1 MTFVRAAAIFAL
13 LGPVATSGAFAAAAV
28 AKGAPAAPAD
38 DASSKE
44 ARELF
49 KRAEL
54 NFNLLKFAEALSD
67 YQAAYQAKP
76 LPGFLFNIA
85 QCHRNMG
92 QYERA
97 RFFFRRYLVLDP
109 RTANRPKVED
119 LIAEMTRLLEKQETA
134 AAATASSMPPSTTA
148 TEPEARPAPAI
159 TATAVRPANAENAPL
174 LLTQQ
179 PLPPTQPSRR
189 PVYKRWWFWG
199 GVAAAVVG
207 GSVAVLLLT
216 RDDKIPRGSLEPING
231 RP

>member
-1 MTFVRAAAIFAL
+1 MIVRAAVIFAL
-13 LGPVATSGAFAAAAV
+13 LPLGAVATCGALSPSAV
-28 AKGAPAAPAD
+28 ALAAPAAPPAD
-38 DASSKE
+38 AAGKE

-54 NFNLLKFAEALSD
+54 NFNLLKFAEALGD

-109 RTANRPKVED
+109 RTANRPQVED
-119 LIAEMTRLLEKQETA
+119 LIAEMTRLLEKQEA
-134 AAATASSMPPSTTA
+134 VLPSPATPPATT

-159 TATAVRPANAENAPL
+159 VPAAVAPANTGDASLLITQAP
-174 LLTQQ
+174 
-179 PLPPTQPSRR
+179 PPPSRR

-207 GSVAVLLLT
+207 GTTAALLLT
-216 RDDKIPRGSLEPING
+216 RDDNIPRGSLEPING
-231 RP
+231 RQ

>member
-1 MTFVRAAAIFAL
+1 MTVVQAAVILAL
-13 LGPVATSGAFAAAAV
+13 LGPVATSGTFAAAAKAV
-28 AKGAPAAPAD
+28 PAAPAD

-44 ARELF
+44 ARALF

-119 LIAEMTRLLEKQETA
+119 LIAEMTRLLEKQEA
-134 AAATASSMPPSTTA
+134 ASAATASSMPQSTAA
-148 TEPEARPAPAI
+148 TEPEARSAPAI
-159 TATAVRPANAENAPL
+159 IAAAAPPANTGNAPL

-179 PLPPTQPSRR
+179 PLPPAPPAPSRR
-189 PVYKRWWFWG
+189 PVYKRWWFWS

-207 GSVAVLLLT
+207 GSVAALLLT
-216 RDDKIPRGSLEPING
+216 RDDKIPRGSLEPINA